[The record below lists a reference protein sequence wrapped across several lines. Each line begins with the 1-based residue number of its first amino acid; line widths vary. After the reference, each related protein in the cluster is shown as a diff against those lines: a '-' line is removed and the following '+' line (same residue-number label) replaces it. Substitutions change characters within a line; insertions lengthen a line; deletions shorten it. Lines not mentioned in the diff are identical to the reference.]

1 MTEMIR
7 TIHDIACH
15 RNGSTGEP
23 FHLVTFTDAET
34 GEAMLATVFNQSK
47 HVAVV
52 SIGRLAEG
60 NIAFGSNSFRADYF
74 EDELRAAIA
83 EWSDGESDLNQ
94 RRRLTP
100 A

>member
-1 MTEMIR
+1 MEQMIR
-7 TIHDIACH
+7 TIHNIASH
-15 RNGSTGEP
+15 RNGCTGEP

-52 SIGRLAEG
+52 SIGRLQEG
-60 NIAFGSNSFRADYF
+60 EVRFGINSFRGDYY
-74 EDELRAAIA
+74 EAELRAAIA
-83 EWSDGESDLNQ
+83 EDTDGESDRNG